1 MGVVVVGGAVSPSLL
16 EHGIANGIVI
26 LRGVAK
32 QQLEG
37 VCQLTGATPLSYL
50 TNCLEVEYTS
60 TCACNTICT
69 YYLIK
74 LYL

>member
-50 TNCLEVEYTS
+50 TNCLEVS
-60 TCACNTICT
+60 ILVHVHVIFICT
-69 YYLIK
+69 YY
-74 LYL
+74 Y